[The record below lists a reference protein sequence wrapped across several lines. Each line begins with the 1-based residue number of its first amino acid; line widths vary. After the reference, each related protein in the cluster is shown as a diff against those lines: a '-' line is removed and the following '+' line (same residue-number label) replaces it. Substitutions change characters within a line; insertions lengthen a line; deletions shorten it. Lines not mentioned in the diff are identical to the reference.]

1 MKPSSID
8 SIKVFGGMNLG
19 SPEVNVHRVNSPV
32 THINVFRQESK
43 ESRSLRNAERGE
55 IKLVS
60 TELYFPPV
68 WFWSMGFGVKSSRI
82 KK

>member
-8 SIKVFGGMNLG
+8 SRKVFGGMNLG
-19 SPEVNVHRVNSPV
+19 SLEVNAHGVNSLA
-32 THINVFRQESK
+32 THINVFRRENK

-60 TELYFPPV
+60 RELSFPSGMV
-68 WFWSMGFGVKSSRI
+68 L
-82 KK
+82 